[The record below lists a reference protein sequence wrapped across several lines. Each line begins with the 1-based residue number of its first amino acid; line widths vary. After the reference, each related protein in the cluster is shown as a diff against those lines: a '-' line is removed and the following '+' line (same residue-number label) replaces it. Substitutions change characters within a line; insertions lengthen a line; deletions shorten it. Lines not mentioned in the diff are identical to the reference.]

1 MEVFSLIRDLFEK
14 SSYVLTEISE
24 NKRFYKMGL
33 ANIQLTILLDDYDD
47 DAKKNIYCYK
57 FKK

>member
-1 MEVFSLIRDLFEK
+1 MPQKGNTLK

-33 ANIQLTILLDDYDD
+33 ANIQLTILLDDYDG
-47 DAKKNIYCYK
+47 DAKKHILL
-57 FKK
+57 